1 MAKLLQRAATYADL
15 QNVPEHLVAE
25 LIDGEL
31 FTSPR
36 PATRHARANLR
47 LAARIHRAFDE
58 GDGGPGGWWIIGEP
72 ELHLG
77 ADVLVPDIAGWRRE
91 HVPEF
96 PDVVAV
102 DIAPDWICEVASPST
117 MRLDRFKKLPKYA
130 ESGVEH
136 VWLVDPNN
144 RTLEFFRRSGSR
156 YDVIAAFDDEE
167 PVVRAEPFDAIEF
180 SLSTLWPPAPLS

>member
-1 MAKLLQRAATYADL
+1 MAKLLERPATYEDL
-15 QNVPEHLVAE
+15 QKVPEHLVAE

-36 PATRHARANLR
+36 PSTRHARAQGKLF
-47 LAARIHRAFDE
+47 ARISAAYDD

-102 DIAPDWICEVASPST
+102 ETAPDWICEVASPST

-130 ESGVEH
+130 EHGVDY

-144 RTLEFFRRSGSR
+144 RTLEVFRRSGSR

-167 PVVRAEPFDAIEF
+167 PVVRAEPFDEIEF
-180 SLSTLWPPAPLS
+180 SLGTLWPPAPAA